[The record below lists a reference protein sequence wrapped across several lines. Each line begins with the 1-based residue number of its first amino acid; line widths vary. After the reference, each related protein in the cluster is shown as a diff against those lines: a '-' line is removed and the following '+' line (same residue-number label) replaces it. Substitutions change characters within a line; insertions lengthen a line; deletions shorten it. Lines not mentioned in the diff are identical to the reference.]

1 MDDLGDTSINSRI
14 RFFGRG
20 IEDHRE
26 MEMRT
31 STSTPSIITAIL
43 QLVKQEDL
51 VSNFKLHSGGLMK

>member
-1 MDDLGDTSINSRI
+1 
-14 RFFGRG
+14 
-20 IEDHRE
+20 

-51 VSNFKLHSGGLMK
+51 VSNFKLHSGGLK